1 MFKVL
6 PLKTDWSVSSWAVG
20 YCITTMMHNTMT
32 ESIPLISDVAAPV
45 ARRRLPPRVR
55 MEQFLDAALVEF
67 SERGFAATTMEDI
80 GRRCGLSKGGL
91 YAHFASKDAVLD
103 ALLHRSLGPP
113 EWAQAGEPPV
123 QASTREFAQWVVDQ
137 LYLGLLE
144 RPAAVETLRLL
155 AGERGRAKELAQ
167 LWLQNVAQASS
178 VLLADI
184 VSAHIRYHGL
194 PDSVVL
200 REPRLMMTPVTYV
213 LLTQMILGRDTDM
226 DLGSLRVSH
235 AELLC
240 ELLDP
245 AARIAAQEPSAP
257 IAPNEPIG
265 TVVQAK

>member
-1 MFKVL
+1 M
-6 PLKTDWSVSSWAVG
+6 
-20 YCITTMMHNTMT
+20 
-32 ESIPLISDVAAPV
+32 
-45 ARRRLPPRVR
+45 
-55 MEQFLDAALVEF
+55 
-67 SERGFAATTMEDI
+67 
-80 GRRCGLSKGGL
+80 
-91 YAHFASKDAVLD
+91 
-103 ALLHRSLGPP
+103 
-113 EWAQAGEPPV
+113 
-123 QASTREFAQWVVDQ
+123 
-137 LYLGLLE
+137 
-144 RPAAVETLRLL
+144 
-155 AGERGRAKELAQ
+155 
-167 LWLQNVAQASS
+167 
-178 VLLADI
+178 
-184 VSAHIRYHGL
+184 SAHIRYHGL

>member
-1 MFKVL
+1 MSN
-6 PLKTDWSVSSWAVG
+6 PSVP
-20 YCITTMMHNTMT
+20 T
-32 ESIPLISDVAAPV
+32 
-45 ARRRLPPRVR
+45 ARPRRVR
-55 MEQFLDAALVEF
+55 LKPEVRSRLILEAALVEF
-67 SERGFAATTMEDI
+67 GANGFSATRIEDI
-80 GRRCGLSKGGL
+80 ATRAGLAKTGV

-103 ALLHRSLGPP
+103 ALLHRSLRPP
-113 EWAQAGEPPV
+113 EWTQAGEPPV

-144 RPAAVETLRLL
+144 RPAAVETLGLL
-155 AGERGRAKELAQ
+155 AGERGRAKELAH
-167 LWLQNVAQASS
+167 LWLQNVAQSSS

>member
-1 MFKVL
+1 MDNDRDQPK
-6 PLKTDWSVSSWAVG
+6 
-20 YCITTMMHNTMT
+20 
-32 ESIPLISDVAAPV
+32 
-45 ARRRLPPRVR
+45 RRLRLAPAQRVP
-55 MEQFLDAALVEF
+55 QILDAALQEF
-67 SERGFAATTMEDI
+67 SRRGFTAARMDDI
-80 GRRCGLSKGGL
+80 ARRCGLSKGGL

-200 REPRLMMTPVTYV
+200 REPRLMMTTVTYV